1 MGLRRARRGPCGS
14 GLRAPASAPVA
25 PRLTQVESPRP
36 MGPPLAG
43 AQPKVRTVR
52 SRQRVHLRPPPAP
65 RYRVRDSA
73 RGPAPTSAAVPA
85 LPSVA
90 LAGDPL
96 ARPGTS
102 ARCPALTAPARKAAR
117 LVFPIQMKT
126 AIQIWRKALRLDG
139 AARRE
144 TNGKGWGRSS
154 RAEAG
159 PRAPRAPAR
168 DSSKPAEMKFGPAAA
183 NPLTLL

>member
-1 MGLRRARRGPCGS
+1 MGLRRAGRGPCGS
-14 GLRAPASAPVA
+14 GPCPGGAPTYPGRVA
-25 PRLTQVESPRP
+25 RTATNGSTARGGATQV
-36 MGPPLAG
+36 
-43 AQPKVRTVR
+43 RTAR

-65 RYRVRDSA
+65 RYRVRDSG

-85 LPSVA
+85 PPSVA
-90 LAGDPL
+90 LAGDPP

-117 LVFPIQMKT
+117 LVFPIQIKT

-139 AARRE
+139 AARRT

-159 PRAPRAPAR
+159 PRAPRAPAG
-168 DSSKPAEMKFGPAAA
+168 DGSKPAETKLGPAAA
-183 NPLTLL
+183 NPLGLL